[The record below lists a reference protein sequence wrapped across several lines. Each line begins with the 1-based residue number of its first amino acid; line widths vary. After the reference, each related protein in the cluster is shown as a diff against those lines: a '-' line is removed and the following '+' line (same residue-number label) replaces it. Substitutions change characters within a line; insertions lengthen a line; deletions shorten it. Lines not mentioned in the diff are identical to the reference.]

1 MAWYLLS
8 CSEKE
13 EVNRK
18 TNNIKVTRESPSH
31 TSRFAGFSALASG
44 AGIARPGRSRILTLL
59 APSTAL
65 AFPLRPLC
73 LRRKIDN

>member
-1 MAWYLLS
+1 LQQ
-8 CSEKE
+8 KE
-13 EVNRK
+13 LNKE
-18 TNNIKVTRESPSH
+18 TGTIKVTRESLLH
-31 TSRFAGFSALASG
+31 TSKFAGFSALASG